1 MYKWSSSCAMHSGNA
16 LMTFHPLPMVV
27 MMPVSHEASWS
38 RHFFVELLR
47 VEWVL
52 FCNAG
57 FWRFWAC
64 PWCCAD
70 RLQGEKSSKNFIS
83 EASPPATFP
92 TRRSWGTSPGELS
105 FFQGSSCFGARDQ
118 AIWRRDGGRGIVIGS
133 RAGSLKKLARF
144 TLEWFIYIYT
154 QSINTTKTHLW
165 PVFLWLSEKELWSLM
180 VWQSHYWI
188 IGCSADFF
196 SSKSE
201 VTYVWL
207 TPPVEREKS
216 TQFLDTVLLFR
227 EPLDLQ
233 NSTFCTSL
241 AARILKK
248 RPVSFQDRDSKF
260 RLKKSFGP
268 KSICCPQR
276 SDMAHHEK
284 DVINAMSIVMTNLS
298 WQGLQP
304 RPLKEVAQAGLP
316 FRMFVRYLWFFSE
329 ESPLDSLLTSKKW
342 HSAAFFEEC
351 QVGEADPEDKK
362 AQCLLTPDTNPAFC
376 FFKCWTWELGIFTS
390 ADDLVVT
397 CGDLEDLQNLGVPYY
412 AKQWK
417 SYKHHS

>member
-1 MYKWSSSCAMHSGNA
+1 
-16 LMTFHPLPMVV
+16 
-27 MMPVSHEASWS
+27 
-38 RHFFVELLR
+38 
-47 VEWVL
+47 
-52 FCNAG
+52 
-57 FWRFWAC
+57 
-64 PWCCAD
+64 
-70 RLQGEKSSKNFIS
+70 
-83 EASPPATFP
+83 
-92 TRRSWGTSPGELS
+92 
-105 FFQGSSCFGARDQ
+105 
-118 AIWRRDGGRGIVIGS
+118 
-133 RAGSLKKLARF
+133 
-144 TLEWFIYIYT
+144 
-154 QSINTTKTHLW
+154 
-165 PVFLWLSEKELWSLM
+165 M

-316 FRMFVRYLWFFSE
+316 FRMFVRYLCFFSE

-342 HSAAFFEEC
+342 HSAAFFEQC

-362 AQCLLTPDTNPAFC
+362 AQCLLTRIQIQRFVFSSVEPGSWVFSHQPMTWSLLVETWRISKIWESHIMPSNGRVTNIIRSHISRWSMFQMIILHDLPQQIC
-376 FFKCWTWELGIFTS
+376 NIFTS
-390 ADDLVVT
+390 FRISKVKNPRSNWCLSGELGSESRVIESSKALFGFSNRWGQKPFMT
-397 CGDLEDLQNLGVPYY
+397 CRHDGWIFLPKAWLM
-412 AKQWK
+412 
-417 SYKHHS
+417 